1 MKYRHSFHAGNF
13 ADVHKHITLL
23 ALIEALGRK
32 DKGFLYVDTHA
43 GRGLYPLA
51 GDGGAHESRQGI
63 GALKEAPDL
72 APEIAHYLA
81 MVSAVRL
88 EAGEAQLYPGSAV
101 LAARALRSQDRGV
114 CFEVQSPEWRALER
128 ALAPYARMR
137 AECADGLKGLTSVL
151 PPAERRALVLI
162 DPPYEDPSAD
172 AQSALVAVQEILR
185 RLNNSVIALWYPIKD
200 ERALAPWLERLRQ
213 ALATTPCLI
222 SELWLHPRDS
232 RVALNGS
239 GLVLINPPYQ
249 FDGRIAQWLPQLA
262 QALQVGSE
270 GGSASRWLVHE
281 RA

>member
-23 ALIEALGRK
+23 ALIEALSRK

-43 GRGLYPLA
+43 GRGLYALG
-51 GDGGAHESRQGI
+51 GDGAAHESRHGI
-63 GALKEAPDL
+63 GALHADRELPE
-72 APEIAHYLA
+72 EIAHYLA
-81 MVSAVRL
+81 AVSALRQ
-88 EAGEAQLYPGSAV
+88 EAGDVHVYPGSAV
-101 LAARALRSQDRGV
+101 LAARALRVQDRGV
-114 CFEVQSPEWRALER
+114 CFELQSPECRALER

-137 AECADGLKGLTSVL
+137 AECADGLKALSSVL

-172 AQSALVAVQEILR
+172 SQSALAGIQEILR
-185 RLNNSVIALWYPIKD
+185 RLNNAVIALWYPIKD

-213 ALATTPCLI
+213 ALGAIPCLI

-249 FDGRIAQWLPQLA
+249 FEQRIAQWLPALA
-262 QALQVGSE
+262 RALQVGSE
-270 GGSASRWLVHE
+270 GGSAWRWLVHE
-281 RA
+281 QP

>member
-23 ALIEALGRK
+23 ALIEALARK

-43 GRGLYPLA
+43 GRGLYAL
-51 GDGGAHESRQGI
+51 GGEGAAHESRHGI
-63 GALKEAPDL
+63 GALHVDPELP
-72 APEIAHYLA
+72 PEIAHYLA
-81 MVSAVRL
+81 AVSTLRR

-101 LAARALRSQDRGV
+101 LAARALRAQDRGV
-114 CFEVQSPEWRALER
+114 CFELQSPEYRALER

-137 AECADGLKGLTSVL
+137 AECSDGLKGLTSVL

-172 AQSALVAVQEILR
+172 AQSALAAIQEILR
-185 RLNNSVIALWYPIKD
+185 RLTNSVIALWYPIKD

-213 ALATTPCLI
+213 ALTPTPCLI

-239 GLVLINPPYQ
+239 GLVLVNPPYQ
-249 FDGRIAQWLPQLA
+249 FDVRIAQWLPRLA
-262 QALQVGSE
+262 QALKVGSE
-270 GGSASRWLVHE
+270 GGSSSRWLVHE
-281 RA
+281 HA

>member
-13 ADVHKHITLL
+13 ADVHKHVTLL

-32 DKGFLYVDTHA
+32 DKGFLYIDTHA
-43 GRGLYPLA
+43 GRGLYPLG
-51 GDGGAHESRQGI
+51 GDGANHESRQGI
-63 GALKEAPDL
+63 GALKAGAEL

-81 MVSAVRL
+81 AVSLIRK
-88 EAGEAQLYPGSAV
+88 EAGDTQIYPGSAV
-101 LAARALRSQDRGV
+101 LAARALRPQDRGV
-114 CFEVQSPEWRALER
+114 CFELQSPEYRALER

-137 AECADGLKGLTSVL
+137 AECADGLKGLTSVM

-172 AQSALVAVQEILR
+172 AQSTLVAIQEILR
-185 RLNNSVIALWYPIKD
+185 RLTNSVIALWYPIKD

-213 ALATTPCLI
+213 ALATPCLI

-249 FDGRIAQWLPQLA
+249 FDSRIAQWLPQLA
-262 QALQVGSE
+262 RALQVGTE
-270 GGSASRWLVHE
+270 GGSASRWLIHE
-281 RA
+281 HA

>member
-23 ALIEALGRK
+23 ALIDALARK

-43 GRGLYPLA
+43 GRGLYPLG
-51 GDGGAHESRQGI
+51 GDGAAHESRHGI
-63 GALKEAPDL
+63 GALKPQAELPA
-72 APEIAHYLA
+72 EIAHYL
-81 MVSAVRL
+81 SAVKAVRDA
-88 EAGEAQLYPGSAV
+88 AGDAQLYPGSAV
-101 LAARALRSQDRGV
+101 LAACALRPQDRGV
-114 CFEVQSPEWRALER
+114 CFELQSPECRALER

-137 AECADGLKGLTSVL
+137 AECADGLKGLTAVL

-172 AQSALVAVQEILR
+172 TQSALAAVQEILR
-185 RLNNSVIALWYPIKD
+185 RLPNSVIALWYPIKD
-200 ERALAPWLERLRQ
+200 ERALAPWFERLRQ
-213 ALATTPCLI
+213 ALAATPCLI

-249 FDGRIAQWLPQLA
+249 FDVRLAQWLPQLA
-262 QALQVGSE
+262 RALQVGSE

-281 RA
+281 SA

>member
-23 ALIEALGRK
+23 ALIEALSRK

-43 GRGLYPLA
+43 GRGLYAL
-51 GDGGAHESRQGI
+51 GGEGSAHEFRHGI
-63 GALKEAPDL
+63 GALEPEPALP
-72 APEIAHYLA
+72 AEIAHYLA
-81 MVSAVRL
+81 AVNAVR
-88 EAGEAQLYPGSAV
+88 EQAGDAQLYPGSAL
-101 LAARALRSQDRGV
+101 LAAGALRAQDRGV
-114 CFEVQSPEWRALER
+114 CFELQSPECRALER
-128 ALAPYARMR
+128 ALAPYPRMR
-137 AECADGLKGLTSVL
+137 AECVDGLKGLTAVL

-200 ERALAPWLERLRQ
+200 ERSLAPWLERLRQ
-213 ALATTPCLI
+213 ALAGTPCLI

-249 FDGRIAQWLPQLA
+249 FDERVAQWLPQLVT
-262 QALQVGSE
+262 ALHAGSE
-270 GGSASRWLVHE
+270 AGSATRWLVHE

>member
-23 ALIEALGRK
+23 ALIDALGRK

-43 GRGLYPLA
+43 GRGLYLL
-51 GDGGAHESRQGI
+51 GGEGATHESRQGI
-63 GALKEAPDL
+63 GALQPAADL

-81 MVSAVRL
+81 AVSALRH

-101 LAARALRSQDRGV
+101 LAARSLRAQDRGV
-114 CFEVQSPEWRALER
+114 CFELQSPEYRALER

-137 AECADGLKGLTSVL
+137 AECADGLKALTSVL

-172 AQSALVAVQEILR
+172 AQSALAGVQEILR
-185 RLNNSVIALWYPIKD
+185 RLPNSVIALWYPIKD
-200 ERALAPWLERLRQ
+200 ERALAPWLERLRR
-213 ALATTPCLI
+213 ALTATPCLI

-249 FDGRIAQWLPQLA
+249 FDNRIAHWLPQLA
-262 QALQVGSE
+262 RALQVGSE

-281 RA
+281 SA

>member
-43 GRGLYPLA
+43 GRGLYALG
-51 GDGGAHESRQGI
+51 GDGAGHESRQGI
-63 GALKEAPDL
+63 GALHEDRELP
-72 APEIAHYLA
+72 PEIAHYLA
-81 MVSAVRL
+81 AVKALRQ
-88 EAGEAQLYPGSAV
+88 EAGDAQLYPGSAV
-101 LAARALRSQDRGV
+101 LAARALRPQDRGV
-114 CFEVQSPEWRALER
+114 CFELQSPEYRALER

-137 AECADGLKGLTSVL
+137 AECTDGLKALTSVL
-151 PPAERRALVLI
+151 PAAERRALVLI

-172 AQSALVAVQEILR
+172 AHSALVAVQEILR

-213 ALATTPCLI
+213 VLQITPCLI

-249 FDGRIAQWLPQLA
+249 FDSRLAQWLPQLA
-262 QALQVGSE
+262 RALHVGSE

-281 RA
+281 QP